1 MAENKKSFV
10 LYSDNYGLIKQLPD
24 EIAGKLI
31 KHIFAYVNDE
41 DPKSDD
47 LLLNV
52 AFEPIKMALKRDLK
66 KYETTKEIKS
76 QGGRIGNLK
85 RWNKDLYEQV
95 ISKKISLEEA
105 EKIAENRKTSH
116 TDNNRSHTIAKI
128 AVNVSDSDSVNVSD
142 SVTSNKLDVVVDKI
156 DINEKFEND
165 FSDFKISYYFKSQNL
180 NFSLE
185 NEIVNFTT
193 QLQNSKNEFEKKLFT
208 ACLEFLEFEKR
219 KKVPQ
224 KKENNIDTANELKI
238 SSEWLEAMAM
248 QFKVSIET
256 ISNKLD
262 EFLLHLKTD
271 CKEHTSRGEFI
282 KHFKSWLLKN
292 MSNGT
297 GETKKSDTSSKQS
310 FRFSV
315 EELAKAKTG
324 AT

>member
-24 EIAGKLI
+24 EIAGKLL

-66 KYETTKEIKS
+66 KYEQIKEKRSLAGKKSAEQRQQKLTKPTSVEFDEQKS
-76 QGGRIGNLK
+76 TNST
-85 RWNKDLYEQV
+85 V
-95 ISKKISLEEA
+95 S
-105 EKIAENRKTSH
+105 
-116 TDNNRSHTIAKI
+116 
-128 AVNVSDSDSVNVSD
+128 VSDNDSVSVSD
-142 SVTSNKLDVVVDKI
+142 NESNKLDVVVDEI

-165 FSDFKISYYFKSQNL
+165 FSDFKISYYVKSQNL

-193 QLQNSKNEFEKKLFT
+193 QLQNCKNEFEKNLFT

-219 KKVPQ
+219 KKVPP

-297 GETKKSDTSSKQS
+297 GETKKQSESSGKQP
-310 FRFSV
+310 FRFSFD
-315 EELAKAKTG
+315 ELAKYTKT
-324 AT
+324 

>member
-1 MAENKKSFV
+1 MIS
-10 LYSDNYGLIKQLPD
+10 
-24 EIAGKLI
+24 
-31 KHIFAYVNDE
+31 
-41 DPKSDD
+41 
-47 LLLNV
+47 
-52 AFEPIKMALKRDLK
+52 ALSS
-66 KYETTKEIKS
+66 E
-76 QGGRIGNLK
+76 
-85 RWNKDLYEQV
+85 
-95 ISKKISLEEA
+95 
-105 EKIAENRKTSH
+105 
-116 TDNNRSHTIAKI
+116 
-128 AVNVSDSDSVNVSD
+128 
-142 SVTSNKLDVVVDKI
+142 
-156 DINEKFEND
+156 
-165 FSDFKISYYFKSQNL
+165 
-180 NFSLE
+180 
-185 NEIVNFTT
+185 
-193 QLQNSKNEFEKKLFT
+193 
-208 ACLEFLEFEKR
+208 
-219 KKVPQ
+219 
-224 KKENNIDTANELKI
+224 I

>member
-24 EIAGKLI
+24 EIAGKLL

-66 KYETTKEIKS
+66 KYEQIKEKRSLAGKKSAEQRQQKLTKPTSVEFDEQKS
-76 QGGRIGNLK
+76 TNST
-85 RWNKDLYEQV
+85 V
-95 ISKKISLEEA
+95 S
-105 EKIAENRKTSH
+105 
-116 TDNNRSHTIAKI
+116 
-128 AVNVSDSDSVNVSD
+128 VSDNDSVSD
-142 SVTSNKLDVVVDKI
+142 NESNKLDVVVDKI

-165 FSDFKISYYFKSQNL
+165 FSDFKISYYVKSQNL

-193 QLQNSKNEFEKKLFT
+193 QLQNCKNEFEKNLFT

-219 KKVPQ
+219 KKVPP

-248 QFKVSIET
+248 QFKVGIDT

-297 GETKKSDTSSKQS
+297 GETKKQSESSGKQP
-310 FRFSV
+310 FRFSFD
-315 EELAKAKTG
+315 ELAKYTKT
-324 AT
+324 